1 MTTAKKIKTV
11 KTEAPVAQAPD
22 ADTIATMAARIA
34 ELEAEND
41 RFQAAKAV
49 AQAPQAQDTQRKNPT
64 EKLVQLTRSG
74 NVRTTMD
81 PSLELVAEVA
91 TQTGQDISE
100 KEAAS

>member
-1 MTTAKKIKTV
+1 MTAKKIKTV

-22 ADTIATMAARIA
+22 ADTLASMAARIA

-41 RFQAAKAV
+41 RFKAAKAV
-49 AQAPQAQDTQRKNPT
+49 AAPQAQDTQRKNPT

-81 PSLELVAEVA
+81 PSLEFVAEA
-91 TQTGQDISE
+91 AAASTPTDE
-100 KEAAS
+100 KEPS